1 MTSPTRPKDEPTH
14 PTAPTVV
21 SPYGGLSG
29 FTRSGKIRLA
39 PNDPDAQRL
48 LALYPDRYEMGAGF
62 EAGDDRIPPPLSP
75 PPLSQPIDLSA
86 GEYEDFFAIARQVL
100 GQIGVL
106 GRDPTDE
113 EIVFFAKAGMN
124 AESILEHYANAPE
137 IIEKQ
142 PGVPYGLS
150 LREYEQ
156 RTRELAQGFESVFRG
171 QKAPDFP
178 GPRTSKAERETS
190 LFGGALR
197 NRVSQQEFTGTLAT
211 FQQERGRAP
220 TQAEF
225 EERRNRPS
233 YRARQTR
240 IGEQREETRHL
251 SGGVT
256 SPRPARRK

>member
-1 MTSPTRPKDEPTH
+1 MDQPERQRTAFDLLMENPDWVQDPVTFAFRPRREGETQNPVLVEQMQAEAKKR
-14 PTAPTVV
+14 
-21 SPYGGLSG
+21 GLVWES
-29 FTRSGKIRLA
+29 
-39 PNDPDAQRL
+39 PDAKATTKGR
-48 LALYPDRYEMGAGF
+48 DRPM
-62 EAGDDRIPPPLSP
+62 DI
-75 PPLSQPIDLSA
+75 SA
-86 GEYEDFFAIARQVL
+86 GEYEDFFAISKSVL
-100 GQIGVL
+100 RELGVL
-106 GRDPTDE
+106 GRDPTDD

-124 AESILEHYANAPE
+124 AESVLEHYANAPE

-171 QKAPDFP
+171 QKAPSLP
-178 GPRTSKAERETS
+178 GPRTSKAERESS
-190 LFGGALR
+190 LFGSALR
-197 NRVSQQEFTGTLAT
+197 NRVSQQEFTSTLAT

-220 TQAEF
+220 SQAEF

-233 YRARQTR
+233 YRAKQPRLEAPGT
-240 IGEQREETRHL
+240 ETRQL